1 MNKLTLKQV
10 KQLVLK
16 QIEPSDARML
26 RKDEDF
32 KDAETIYDLGA
43 AIECA
48 GVSDNEGFGDALEF
62 LLSFFIEED

>member
-10 KQLVLK
+10 KQLALK

-43 AIECA
+43 AIEGV